1 MVYFFFPDDGHKKA
15 RNAYLN
21 NSNYEEGD
29 EYFDKNLALF
39 EVIFG
44 RKLGQRLQ
52 EQKFQDC
59 CLPPHLVLKLYRLDN
74 LITVKI

>member
-1 MVYFFFPDDGHKKA
+1 MKTASLIACPLRYPANTNEKLTGFTFSPDDGHKKA

-44 RKLGQRLQ
+44 RKLGQILGA
-52 EQKFQDC
+52 E
-59 CLPPHLVLKLYRLDN
+59 
-74 LITVKI
+74 ISS